1 MKMNVTLLSLGLVLA
16 GLTGCQQDPSPS
28 QPGPVAKFVF
38 AGSSASDVLT
48 VGTYDN
54 VYVTDQSVNAA
65 TYRWDYGNDSIRT
78 TSNPSFYYTK
88 PGTYTLTLAVQN
100 RSKQTASVSKKVR
113 VLERVV
119 KQVAIV
125 DLTDR
130 VGSPQRHLVNPLY
143 WVVIRVGENGVNY
156 PMQSIANPSFD
167 APIVY
172 ESLKVS
178 GLTSATLPYVFT
190 LPNKLVVDYPALAY
204 YPFDT
209 KLGYSGVGYGLEL
222 YGQDATGTYLLS
234 TSYMPYYRSQEGSI
248 GGVGTDI
255 QQNVFTAVYG
265 DVRLI
270 GDFE

>member
-1 MKMNVTLLSLGLVLA
+1 MKMNVTLLSVGLVLA
-16 GLTGCQQDPSPS
+16 GLTGCQQAPSPS
-28 QPGPVAKFVF
+28 QPGPVAKFTF
-38 AGSSASDVLT
+38 TSDISDVLT
-48 VGTYDN
+48 VATYDN

-78 TSNPSFYYTK
+78 TANPRFYYTK

-113 VLERVV
+113 VLERVI

-125 DLTDR
+125 DLADR
-130 VGSPQRHLVNPLY
+130 VGSLQRTLVNPLY
-143 WVVIRVGENGVNY
+143 WVVIRVGANGVNY
-156 PMQSIANPSFD
+156 PTQSKANPSFD

-178 GLTSATLPYVFT
+178 GLTSAALPYVFT

-204 YPFDT
+204 YPFGT

-234 TSYMPYYRSQEGSI
+234 TSYQPYYRSQEGSI
-248 GGVGTDI
+248 GGVGTDLQKNI
-255 QQNVFTAVYG
+255 FTAVYG
-265 DVRLI
+265 NVRLI